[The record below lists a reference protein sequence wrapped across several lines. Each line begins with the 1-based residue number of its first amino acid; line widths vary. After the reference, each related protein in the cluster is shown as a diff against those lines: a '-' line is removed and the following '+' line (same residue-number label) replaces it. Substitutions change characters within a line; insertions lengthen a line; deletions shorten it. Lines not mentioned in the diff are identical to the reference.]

1 MMYINKCKMLITVS
15 HFQIFSFSYAPIR
28 KYRPPSFLRYI
39 IICTNLNYKNDV
51 LHIIGRT
58 SLCGYGIL
66 AFQRNIFR
74 RMIPLKFSC

>member
-15 HFQIFSFSYAPIR
+15 HFQIFSFSYAPI
-28 KYRPPSFLRYI
+28 LRYI

-51 LHIIGRT
+51 LHILGRT